1 MLMVNFLRGHHFLP
15 TFLVTLTIALCP
27 STVAEEKANPSQ
39 NRQSTSQFTTHTCPK
54 SSQEPFP
61 ASYRQIEFKQSW
73 CGTVSKQLR
82 ALAPGMSSIV
92 SQTAWSKL
100 WQAYRGREP
109 LPKIDFNREIVIAY
123 VHIDSNALYVSPAI
137 DSAKGD
143 LAVGAS
149 FTEVGS
155 SNESCTYMFGK
166 LDRRGFKT
174 INGKPIVTKSRQG
187 F

>member
-1 MLMVNFLRGHHFLP
+1 MVNFLRRHHFPLI
-15 TFLVTLTIALCP
+15 FLLTLTISPCH
-27 STVAEEKANPSQ
+27 STVAGEKVTPSQ
-39 NRQSTSQFTTHTCPK
+39 TQTSADSSTTHNCSPA
-54 SSQEPFP
+54 SQEPFP
-61 ASYRQIEFKQSW
+61 DSYKQIGFKQSW

-82 ALAPGMSSIV
+82 SLAPGMSSIV